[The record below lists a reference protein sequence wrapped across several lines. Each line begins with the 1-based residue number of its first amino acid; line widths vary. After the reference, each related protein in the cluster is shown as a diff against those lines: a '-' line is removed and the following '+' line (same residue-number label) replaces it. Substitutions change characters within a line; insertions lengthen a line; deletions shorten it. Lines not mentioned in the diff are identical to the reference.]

1 MPVFTDYPTFK
12 GTSLSDLLGTVQGVQ
27 NFQQQQQLMPLQLEK
42 AQLELERQR
51 QTQNP
56 EIERIKSLSRQQQAT
71 EPETITQQQELAKQA
86 QIKSLSDQ
94 FAYDKDYN
102 AQINQKLGGFLN
114 DKGLKGSPKEVL
126 RVLKNAEDE
135 VKLLTKNDPESD
147 IKTDARFA
155 PLKAMVS
162 SGVHTKVE
170 QALRNIIQSGISPTS
185 QQQLQTPVLTTV
197 ANAPALYTAGSG
209 TVTPVQ
215 IQGAN
220 APQGT
225 QQGTP
230 EPQMSLP
237 FEVRKAGDIRPFAP
251 NEEEATKLGFERKT
265 KLTNTYN
272 DLSKIKFNIDQVIKD
287 ATKIQQEATLPE
299 TGPVGGLKRRFA
311 ALTGDP
317 QYQKLEKDLANVVL
331 ANETALGHQ
340 TDAGRQLRESA
351 SGKLGYDP
359 SVLVGIAKQAKADTK
374 NIEMQTQAVQKFTK
388 NYGDNNISA
397 FQEKWGE
404 NSDSRIFQG
413 LNIMESNLSDD
424 QKRKE
429 LQKIYVDENNKPL
442 SSEEI
447 AKLRTKQQN
456 LLKLQ
461 STGSL

>member
-1 MPVFTDYPTFK
+1 MPVFTDYPTTK
-12 GTSLSDLLGTVQGVQ
+12 QTSLSDLLGTISGAQQ
-27 NFQQQQQLMPLQLEK
+27 FQQQQQLMPLQLEK
-42 AQLELERQR
+42 AQLELQRQR
-51 QTQNP
+51 ETQNP
-56 EIERIKSLSRQQQAT
+56 EIERIKSLSRQQIAT
-71 EPETITQQQELAKQA
+71 EQPFITQQENLAKQS
-86 QIKSLSDQ
+86 QTKTLSDQ

-102 AQINQKLGGFLN
+102 AQINQKLGGFVN
-114 DKGLKGSPKEVL
+114 DKRLKGNASDVL
-126 RVLKNAEDE
+126 SVLKDAENE
-135 VKLLTKNDPESD
+135 VKLLTKSDPQHE
-147 IKTDARFA
+147 IKTEARFA
-155 PLKAMVS
+155 PLKVLTTDGNHA
-162 SGVHTKVE
+162 KVE
-170 QALRNIIQSGISPTS
+170 QALKNIIQSGISPTS
-185 QQQLQTPVLTTV
+185 QQILQTPQLTT
-197 ANAPALYTAGSG
+197 AGGQPAFFRSG
-209 TVTPVQ
+209 EGTLTPAQ

-237 FEVRKAGDIRPFAP
+237 YEVRKAGDIRPFAP

-272 DLSKIKFNIDQVIKD
+272 DLSKIKFNIDQVIRD